1 MSQTH
6 TFEEIGKGRPAYLTG
21 VFPAY
26 EYVDKKKTDK
36 QIGYRY
42 YILIPARNYMKTSVL
57 VKDMNPLCTNEE
69 IKASLEVADMPVEFE
84 NFQARWY
91 GDFKLTCTADSIR
104 EIKSNS

>member
-6 TFEEIGKGRPAYLTG
+6 TFEKISKGRPAYLTG
-21 VFPAY
+21 VSPAY
-26 EYVDKKKTDK
+26 EYVDNKKTDK
-36 QIGYRY
+36 QIGLRY
-42 YILIPARNYMKTSVL
+42 FIVFPALGYKEASVL
-57 VKDMNPLCTNEE
+57 VKDMNPICTNEE

-91 GDFKLTCTADSIR
+91 GNFKLTCTADSIR